1 LNLRRQLIAS
11 LLISPLIF
19 KLSSCSKRGFK
30 KVGYFGQL
38 PTIKDFLNSSG
49 LISLILKSLI
59 YENVFYLDK
68 YTNELN
74 SNILSNWGF
83 NDTQTSLYMTIKND
97 IYWHDKRNLQGSDLE
112 KFLNRL
118 SVFSIEKKI
127 NFGLKEVTQIEKDT
141 VSITLDNFDNSF
153 LFFLCT
159 NSVAFFDEIDYT
171 IGFGPYKISDF
182 EETKNIELKKFNS
195 NTRKLPNEHD
205 HLIFES
211 IDEKIYKKNIDDY
224 DFLMIDQNNSEIVNN
239 FQKVPF
245 ITLND
250 FNFSNKELSQ
260 REIPI
265 YKINKS

>member
-1 LNLRRQLIAS
+1 MNLRRHLIAS
-11 LLISPLIF
+11 LLLSPLIF
-19 KLSSCSKRGFK
+19 KLSSCSKRNFK
-30 KVGYFGQL
+30 KIGYFGQL
-38 PTIKDFLNSSG
+38 PTIKDFLNSSD
-49 LISLILKSLI
+49 LISLILKSFI
-59 YENVFYLDK
+59 YEKIFHIDK
-68 YTNELN
+68 DTSELN

-97 IYWHDKRNLQGSDLE
+97 IYWHDKRALQGSDLE

-118 SVFSIEKKI
+118 FNFSTEKKI

-141 VSITLDNFDNSF
+141 VSITLDNFDNSI

-159 NSVAFFDEIDYT
+159 NLLAFYDEIDYT

-182 EETKNIELKKFNS
+182 EETKNIELEKFS
-195 NTRKLPNEHD
+195 SYTGKLAKEYD
-205 HLIFES
+205 YIIFES
-211 IDEKIYKKNIDDY
+211 IDESIYKKNIDNYDY
-224 DFLMIDQNNSEIVNN
+224 LMIDQNNLEIVSD

-250 FNFSNKELSQ
+250 FNFSNKKLSQ

-265 YKINKS
+265 YKTNKL